1 MKFIYQK
8 IWILL
13 VLSISFSALG
23 QITNSP
29 VAPVPIS
36 SVFVQPTSASE
47 GHDPFFPES
56 SRPYESAL
64 PTTHAIEITSLSV
77 KGFSRVLGHEF
88 VIINNH
94 TFGLGDEGDVITTG
108 GRVHIRCLEIRNNSV
123 LIEINGQQHE
133 LGLSSK

>member
-8 IWILL
+8 FFF
-13 VLSISFSALG
+13 VLALSASFSAWG
-23 QITNSP
+23 QTTNSP
-29 VAPVPIS
+29 AAPVPAN
-36 SVFVQPTSASE
+36 SVFVQPANARE
-47 GHDPFFPES
+47 GRDPFFPES
-56 SRPYESAL
+56 ARPYESAI

-94 TFGLGDEGDVITTG
+94 TFGLGEEGDVITTG
-108 GRVHIRCLEIRNNSV
+108 GRVHIRCLEIRANYV

-133 LGLSSK
+133 LALNSN